1 MSYSPSLSGTVH
13 RLPFAGGSLA
23 SRIGPL
29 YRAALETVGGDPRD
43 ILVLKRLP
51 NEVPEF
57 TAELRDV
64 VGLESRPNVKSVARH
79 ASTLL
84 EEAAPELTRLSYEQ
98 RIEFLAAV
106 LEGRNWSDYYDRA
119 QQHDSFGSDV
129 GQLLLDATWQGGF
142 DTDAM
147 GDSQYDALLG
157 ELADVN
163 QAFHD
168 KLAER
173 DLVEQAS
180 MVPRAIDAL
189 EDEAIRAA
197 IEREFDLVV
206 AVEFEEYSAVERAY
220 LGSLTA
226 NAELVCVAEAEA
238 SIERTAQEAGAI
250 DRFTNG
256 LDVVDHTD
264 GAGTTDTATA
274 AAADTRTAAADD
286 TTATDSRAGGPYAE
300 FLATGSVAAEAV
312 KTPARIIAAET
323 LDRQV
328 QEVANEIEYLRQ
340 RHDWAYDDCAV
351 LLRSVG
357 DPMPRVRRLLQQSGV
372 PTASAGVNGLEQ
384 DLAVRELHALAQYYA
399 DGDDRALGLIEA
411 RVPDLDT
418 GVINDCVDQ
427 TSIARTL
434 KQWIVTTDLKG
445 RIARESDDIDA
456 REQFRNLSRL
466 LSIAEFVDT
475 QDFLS
480 NDWFDFITMLERA
493 ITYDAPYAHTA
504 EVTVAEGGVTVGDVS
519 LLKNDSRKA
528 VFLINVVDSVYP
540 GDERLTRLFPTAW
553 LKEMGG
559 YPAVTQPTAADVTE
573 TYATASEPIGD
584 PFEAYHNH
592 RARRQLAVG
601 ARAADAR
608 LYFCRYRTTR
618 AGVGKP
624 HHQSRYLSAIQDH
637 PELPTETIEGA
648 GKDRDIYTLGSAS
661 TEILAQPWEQLES
674 IQAIASQGGSID
686 IQEAEAR
693 FAEIQQL
700 IESDESVSDRFV
712 QAVDTQF
719 DLARGAI
726 APTGRE
732 RPGSGAPA
740 ATDGSEGGA
749 SE

>member
-1 MSYSPSLSGTVH
+1 MSYAPSLSGTVH

-23 SRIGPL
+23 SRISPI

-57 TAELRDV
+57 TADLRDV

-106 LEGRNWSDYYDRA
+106 LEGRNWSAYYDRA

-147 GDSQYDALLG
+147 GDSRYDDLLR

-180 MVPRAIDAL
+180 MVPRAVEAL
-189 EDEAIRAA
+189 DDETLRTA
-197 IEREFDLVV
+197 IEREFDLVL

-226 NAELVCVAEAEA
+226 TAELVCVAEAEA
-238 SIERTAQEAGAI
+238 SIERTAREAGAI
-250 DRFTNG
+250 DRFTDG

-264 GAGTTDTATA
+264 DAT
-274 AAADTRTAAADD
+274 AADTRAVATDD
-286 TTATDSRAGGPYAE
+286 TGTTEATGATEGTAGGPYAE
-300 FLATGSVAAEAV
+300 FLATGSVSAASVE
-312 KTPARIIAAET
+312 TPARIIAAET

-340 RHDWAYDDCAV
+340 RHGWAYDDCAV

-372 PTASAGVNGLEQ
+372 PTAAAGVTGLEG
-384 DLAVRELHALAQYYA
+384 DLAVRELHALARYYA
-399 DGDDRALGLIEA
+399 DGDDGALGLIEA
-411 RVPDLDT
+411 RIPDLDT
-418 GVINDCVDQ
+418 GVIDACVDR

-434 KQWIVTTDLKG
+434 KQWILTTDLKG

-466 LSIAEFVDT
+466 LSIAEFVDS

-553 LKEMGG
+553 LKAMGG

-686 IQEAEAR
+686 IQEAEAD
-693 FAEIQQL
+693 FAEIQQV

-712 QAVDTQF
+712 RAVDTQF

-732 RPGSGAPA
+732 RRGRGGPGT
-740 ATDGSEGGA
+740 TDGSEEE

>member
-1 MSYSPSLSGTVH
+1 MSYAPSLSGTVH

-23 SRIGPL
+23 SRISPI

-84 EEAAPELTRLSYEQ
+84 EEAAPQLTRLSYEQ

-106 LEGRNWSDYYDRA
+106 LEGRNWSAYYDRA

-147 GDSQYDALLG
+147 GDSRYDDLLR

-180 MVPRAIDAL
+180 MVPRAVEAL
-189 EDEAIRAA
+189 DDETLRTA
-197 IEREFDLVV
+197 IEREFDLVL

-226 NAELVCVAEAEA
+226 TAELVCVAEAEA
-238 SIERTAQEAGAI
+238 SIERTAREAGAI
-250 DRFTNG
+250 DRFTDG

-264 GAGTTDTATA
+264 DATA
-274 AAADTRTAAADD
+274 ADTGTAATDD
-286 TTATDSRAGGPYAE
+286 TGTTEATGTTEGTAGGPYAE
-300 FLATGSVAAEAV
+300 FLATGSVSAASVE
-312 KTPARIIAAET
+312 TPARIIAAET

-340 RHDWAYDDCAV
+340 RHGWAYDDCAV

-372 PTASAGVNGLEQ
+372 PTAAAGVTGLEG
-384 DLAVRELHALAQYYA
+384 DLAVRELHALARYYA
-399 DGDDRALGLIEA
+399 DGDDGALGLIEA
-411 RVPDLDT
+411 RIPDLDT
-418 GVINDCVDQ
+418 GVIDACVDR

-434 KQWIVTTDLKG
+434 KQWILTTDLKG

-466 LSIAEFVDT
+466 LSIAEFVDS

-553 LKEMGG
+553 LKAMGG

-686 IQEAEAR
+686 IQEAEAD
-693 FAEIQQL
+693 FAEIQQV

-712 QAVDTQF
+712 RAVDTQF

-732 RPGSGAPA
+732 RRGRGGPGT
-740 ATDGSEGGA
+740 TDGSEEE

>member
-1 MSYSPSLSGTVH
+1 MSYAPSLSGTVH

-23 SRIGPL
+23 ARIAPI

-51 NEVPEF
+51 NKVPEF

-84 EEAAPELTRLSYEQ
+84 EEAAPQLTRLTYEQ

-106 LEGRNWSDYYDRA
+106 LQGRNWSKYYDRA

-147 GDSQYDALLG
+147 GDSRYDDLLR
-157 ELADVN
+157 ELAEVN
-163 QAFHD
+163 RAFHD

-180 MVPRAIDAL
+180 MVPRAVEAL
-189 EDEAIRAA
+189 EDQTLRTE
-197 IEREFDLVV
+197 IEREFDLVI

-220 LGSLTA
+220 IGSLTA
-226 NAELVCVAEAEA
+226 NAELVCVAEQEA
-238 SIERTAQEAGAI
+238 SIERTAREAGGL
-250 DRFTNG
+250 DRFTDD
-256 LDVVDHTD
+256 LEVIDHTD
-264 GAGTTDTATA
+264 DASAETP
-274 AAADTRTAAADD
+274 
-286 TTATDSRAGGPYAE
+286 ATDSRTSETRAGTPYAE
-300 FLATGSVAAEAV
+300 FLATGSVSTVAA
-312 KTPARIIAAET
+312 TPARIIAAET

-328 QEVANEIEYLRQ
+328 QEVANEIEFLRHE
-340 RHDWAYDDCAV
+340 HDWAYDDCAV
-351 LLRSVG
+351 LLRAVG

-399 DGDDRALGLIEA
+399 DGDDQALGLIEA

-418 GVINDCVDQ
+418 RVIEDCVDP
-427 TSIARTL
+427 TSIATTL
-434 KQWIVTTDLKG
+434 KQWIVTTGLKG

-540 GDERLTRLFPTAW
+540 GEERLTRLFPTAW
-553 LKEMGG
+553 LKQMSG

-573 TYATASEPIGD
+573 TYATASKPIGD

-601 ARAADAR
+601 ARAADSR

-637 PELPTETIEGA
+637 PELPTKTIEGA

-661 TEILAQPWEQLES
+661 TEILAQPWAQLES

-686 IQEAEAR
+686 IQEAEAN
-693 FAEIQQL
+693 FAEIQEL
-700 IESDESVSDRFV
+700 IETNETVSDRFV
-712 QAVDTQF
+712 QAIDTQF
-719 DLARGAI
+719 DMARGAI
-726 APTGRE
+726 APTGPE
-732 RPGSGAPA
+732 RRGRSDPG
-740 ATDGSEGGA
+740 ATDGSEGEK

>member
-23 SRIGPL
+23 ARIDPI

-84 EEAAPELTRLSYEQ
+84 EEAAPQLTRLTYEQ

-106 LEGRNWSDYYDRA
+106 LQGRNWSEYYNRA
-119 QQHDSFGSDV
+119 KEHDSFGSDV

-142 DTDAM
+142 DTEAM
-147 GDSQYDALLG
+147 GDSRYDDLLG
-157 ELADVN
+157 ELAEVN

-180 MVPRAIDAL
+180 MVPRAVEAL
-189 EDEAIRAA
+189 EDQTLRTE
-197 IEREFDLVV
+197 IEREFDLVI

-226 NAELVCVAEAEA
+226 TAELVCVAEQEA
-238 SIERTAQEAGAI
+238 SIERTAREAGGL
-250 DRFTNG
+250 DRFTDD
-256 LDVVDHTD
+256 LEVVDHTAD
-264 GAGTTDTATA
+264 AATNDTT
-274 AAADTRTAAADD
+274 ADD
-286 TTATDSRAGGPYAE
+286 TKTAVADDSTTTESRAGGPYAE
-300 FLATGSVAAEAV
+300 FLATGSVSTERV
-312 KTPARIIAAET
+312 ETPARIIAAET

-328 QEVANEIEYLRQ
+328 QEVANEIEYLRHQ
-340 RHDWAYDDCAV
+340 HDWAYDDCAV

-399 DGDDRALGLIEA
+399 DDDDDDQALGLIEA
-411 RVPDLDT
+411 RVPDLDPR
-418 GVINDCVDQ
+418 VIQDCVDR

-540 GDERLTRLFPTAW
+540 GEERLTRLFPTAW

-559 YPAVTQPTAADVTE
+559 YPAVTQPTADDVTE
-573 TYATASEPIGD
+573 TYATASHPIGD

-637 PELPTETIEGA
+637 PDLPTKTVEGA

-693 FAEIQQL
+693 FAEIQEL
-700 IESDESVSDRFV
+700 MESDESVSDRFV

-726 APTGRE
+726 SPTGRE
-732 RPGSGAPA
+732 RSGSGALG
-740 ATDGSEGGA
+740 ATEGSEGGA